1 MLNNFSDQNEP
12 AHLHNYLQVIYRR
25 FWTIAAFFIVLVTT
39 VVIGTFLQKPVYRAT
54 TQIMIEKENRNVN
67 FQEVIGIETT
77 GQDYYQTQYALL
89 KSKSLAEKLIQRL
102 QLDSNPLFKEKN
114 NSPSNKTTQ
123 PDLAE
128 KLLKSIFVQPVRNT
142 RLVNL
147 SAESS
152 SPQLAKD
159 LANTLAQLY
168 LEQNL
173 ESRLF
178 GSQEILKRIREKGI
192 NSLDEE
198 ENRELI
204 ESLPS
209 VVNNNLV
216 QRLKAD
222 YAALETRN
230 AEYNK
235 RYTQKHPKM
244 IQLQAEIGAMRSRID
259 QEIKRIVS
267 SVKTELS
274 GTLQA
279 NNIRI
284 VDFARTP
291 RFPVRPDK
299 KLNIIMAVFLG
310 LILGGGLAF
319 FMEYLDNTVKS
330 PEDIEDKLGLPFL
343 GLVPRYAEK
352 NTKEEKNRDLISFY
366 QVRSI
371 ISEAFRTVRTKI
383 MLSLAEQALKT
394 ILITSAVP
402 KEGKTF
408 NAVNLGITFAQ
419 AGERVLLIDSDMR
432 NPRLSRV
439 FQRGKNSA
447 GLSSLLASSRLIT
460 NSDLEKTVNSTE
472 IENLFVLTCGPIPP
486 NPAELL
492 NSKKMLHLLKLMEE
506 SFDRIIF
513 DSPPLNVVADS
524 IILSNLVDGIVLVI
538 QANRTKGEMVAVAKQ
553 KMVGVKAKFL
563 GTILNNVL
571 KSQEGYSYYYYY
583 GEDRDSRTRIKSL
596 DRQDDREQEKN
607 KLEV

>member
-12 AHLHNYLQVIYRR
+12 AHLRNYLQVIYRR
-25 FWTIAAFFIVLVTT
+25 FWTIAIFFVVLVTT
-39 VVIGTFLQKPVYRAT
+39 VMIGTFLQKPIYRAT

-67 FQEVIGIETT
+67 FQEVIGIEAT

-89 KSKSLAEKLIQRL
+89 KSKSLAEKLVQRL
-102 QLDSNPLFKEKN
+102 QLDTNPLFKEKN
-114 NSPSNKTTQ
+114 NSSANENTQ
-123 PDLAE
+123 PELVDQ
-128 KLLKSIFVQPVRNT
+128 LLNSIFVQPVRNT

-147 SAESS
+147 SVESP

-159 LANTLAQLY
+159 LTNTLAQLY

-178 GSQEILKRIREKGI
+178 GSQEILKRIQEKGI

-198 ENRELI
+198 ENRELV

-209 VVNNNLV
+209 VVNNNLI

-222 YAALETRN
+222 YAALETRQ
-230 AEYNK
+230 AEYKK
-235 RYTQKHPKM
+235 RYMPKHPKM

-274 GTLQA
+274 GALQA

-284 VDFARTP
+284 IDFARTP
-291 RFPVRPDK
+291 RFPVRPNK
-299 KLNIIMAVFLG
+299 KLNIIMAVFMG

-319 FMEYLDNTVKS
+319 FLEYLDNTVKT
-330 PEDIEDKLGLPFL
+330 PEDIENKLGLPFL

-352 NTKEEKNRDLISFY
+352 NAQEEKNKDLISFY
-366 QVRSI
+366 QPRST

-383 MLSLAEQALKT
+383 MLSLTEQELKT
-394 ILITSAVP
+394 ILITSAAP
-402 KEGKTF
+402 KEGKTV
-408 NAVNLGITFAQ
+408 NAINLGITFAQ
-419 AGERVLLIDSDMR
+419 AGERTLLIDADMR

-439 FQRGKNSA
+439 FQKGKNSP
-447 GLSSLLASSRLIT
+447 GLSNLLASPRLIT
-460 NSDLEKTVNSTE
+460 NSDLEKTVNSME
-472 IENLFVLTCGPIPP
+472 VENLFVLSCGPIPP
-486 NPAELL
+486 NPTELL

-506 SFDRIIF
+506 SFDRVIF

-524 IILSNLVDGIVLVI
+524 IILANLVNGIALVV
-538 QANRTKGEMVAVAKQ
+538 QANRTKMEMIAMAKQ
-553 KMVGVKAKFL
+553 KMAGVKAKFI

-571 KSQEGYSYYYYY
+571 KSQEYYYY
-583 GEDRDSRTRIKSL
+583 GENRDSQKRIKSL
-596 DRQDDREQEKN
+596 DRQDEKEQEKN